1 MGAFGGITLTNKGR
15 NLQAKAQ
22 TGVELKF
29 TRFGMGDGQLSGQSI
44 VDLNALINQ
53 KQSLGIA
60 KLKTMPGGKAV
71 AGTVISNKDLTTGFY
86 FREIGL
92 FAQDPTEGE
101 ILYGYANGGPTAEFI
116 PANGGSELIE
126 KTFDVVMIIG
136 NAPNVSAVL
145 DTSLIWETPEGAQDK
160 VNVHAN
166 RQDNPHKVTAEQVGA
181 AKADHTHNNTT
192 TSLPGFMS
200 VSDKIKLDSIQK
212 DAIKKGTADT
222 LYAPFNHVGA
232 GGSAHARATAT
243 ADGFMSSEDKDSNQ
257 SFRKYRSGF
266 DAVSQ
271 VYTSVEYKRKD
282 GTLFMK
288 SVLSSKVGDNYTVDT
303 RTFYGTNGTTVRR
316 TEVWDITYD
325 AQRNPVNEVLR

>member
-1 MGAFGGITLTNKGR
+1 MGAFGGMTLTNKGR
-15 NLQAKAQ
+15 NLIAKAQ
-22 TGVELKF
+22 TGIELKY
-29 TRFGMGDGQLSGQSI
+29 TRFGIGDGELGGQSI
-44 VDLNALINQ
+44 VDLNALISQ

-60 KLKTMPGGKAV
+60 KLKLQPGGKAV
-71 AGTVISNKDLTTGFY
+71 VGTVISNKDITTGFY
-86 FREIGL
+86 FREVGL
-92 FAQDPTEGE
+92 FAQDPVEGE
-101 ILYGYANGGPTAEFI
+101 ILFCYANCGPTAEYI
-116 PANGGSELIE
+116 PVGGGPDVLE
-126 KTFDVVMIIG
+126 KTFDIIAIFG
-136 NAPNVSAVL
+136 NAQNVSAVL
-145 DTSLIWETPEGAQDK
+145 DSSLIWETPEGAQDK

-181 AKADHTHNNTT
+181 AKADHTHNNAT

-212 DAIKKGTADT
+212 DAINKGTADT

-266 DAVSQ
+266 DSAAQ
-271 VYTSVEYKRKD
+271 VYTTVEYKRKD
-282 GTLFMK
+282 GTLFMR